1 MLALRRGYRRLVPVH
16 RHGAAEYPDVCAGGT
31 TSRSCRRTPRV
42 SPLLQLG
49 ATLTSSPLG
58 SVLGCELCA
67 VARLESY
74 GE

>member
-49 ATLTSSPLG
+49 ATL
-58 SVLGCELCA
+58 
-67 VARLESY
+67 
-74 GE
+74 